1 MTDTKQESTVQPCRS
16 LYTVECRIGINE
28 IKLGFSFNVYTLLFN
43 MSVFLTTAQPI
54 NVKGN
59 AVVLRVQRI
68 PVMSVPQTCVVC
80 CQPDAKFWKFTENAL
95 QQKLKPAVCY
105 FLCGEWAKRTK
116 NIYSHC
122 SYQQTYYNMEIMP
135 QHSPKSWRQR

>member
-80 CQPDAKFWKFTENAL
+80 CQPDAKF
-95 QQKLKPAVCY
+95 
-105 FLCGEWAKRTK
+105 
-116 NIYSHC
+116 
-122 SYQQTYYNMEIMP
+122 
-135 QHSPKSWRQR
+135 